1 MSETT
6 LKISEMTPD
15 SNLTGAEIFPFIRGG
30 VEDNFITTLDNI
42 KEYFNVP
49 TDDKLKTMFADITQS
64 PEQDLNNIK
73 GSGIM
78 TNTQNAFATTERNY
92 PINEAG
98 TLFYGTAAYGRVN
111 QIYGGFSSNRWFA
124 RGGGDNN
131 YTAWKELLFKEDT
144 ATLLSKE
151 DMATLLPA
159 NSNLNDFKT
168 FGVYRQSSASELNT
182 ISNRPLGST
191 GEAVLQVYECG
202 SNYTVQVYYNITTEQ
217 AFIRFNHTDTWGSW
231 HIYTGIEQNY
241 IGYGSIDDIT
251 AVGEYVISPDV
262 TNDPFTDYCWLKV
275 MGLSDIVQILI
286 RYQTL
291 EIAIRSK
298 INGNW
303 SSWKY
308 VTTSDNLSTITKKTS
323 AEYASLSKGANTAYF
338 VTD

>member
-78 TNTQNAFATTERNY
+78 TNIQNVFATTERNY

-98 TLFYGTAAYGRVN
+98 TLFYGTTAYGRAN

-131 YTAWKELLFKEDT
+131 YTPWKEYLFKED
-144 ATLLSKE
+144 
-151 DMATLLPA
+151 MAAILPA

-168 FGVYRQSSASELNT
+168 FGVYRQSSTSELNT
-182 ISNRPLGST
+182 VSNRPPGST

-202 SNYTVQVYYNITTEQ
+202 PNYIVQVYYNITIEQ
-217 AFIRFNHTDTWGSW
+217 AFIRFNHVGTWGSW

-241 IGYGSIDDIT
+241 VDSGPIDNIT
-251 AVGEYVISPDV
+251 AAGEYFISPDV

-275 MGLSDIVQILI
+275 MGDSTIIQILI
-286 RYQTL
+286 EYNSLR
-291 EIAIRSK
+291 IAIRQRSSNN
-298 INGNW
+298 IW

-308 VTTSDNLSTITKKTS
+308 VTTSDSLFMITKMT
-323 AEYASLSKGANTAYF
+323 ASEHT
-338 VTD
+338 